1 MLTLAIANQ
10 KGGVAKTTTAI
21 NLAYN
26 LADMGRRVLLADLDP
41 QASLSQ
47 ATGIDTKAGTLA
59 DVLGGAQ
66 PGRLAMTAI
75 IRPLAERVDLA
86 PSGLELAGCELGL
99 VQRLGRESAL
109 KRALANVEGYDLAIL
124 DCGPS
129 LGLLVVN
136 ALVAAHGVLVPTLP
150 SGLDLRGLR
159 MFMNSLTDIHE
170 LNPALTV
177 LGVVVCQYDARLIV
191 HRAALDELQAG
202 GLCVLGII
210 KKSIQ
215 AARTASMGQ
224 PITSGELA
232 EQYRHLAGEVDTWVK
247 SKQG

>member
-1 MLTLAIANQ
+1 MITLAIANQ

-26 LADMGRRVLLADLDP
+26 LAAMGRRVLLVDLDP
-41 QASLSQ
+41 QASLTM
-47 ATGIDTKAGTLA
+47 ATGILQDRGTLA

-66 PGRLAMTAI
+66 PGRTAI
-75 IRPLAERVDLA
+75 SNIIRNLSERVDLA
-86 PSGLELAGCELGL
+86 PAGLELAGCELGL

-150 SGLDLRGLR
+150 TALDLRGLAL
-159 MFMNSLTDIHE
+159 FMQSLTSIRE
-170 LNPALTV
+170 LNPALAV
-177 LGVVVCQYDARLIV
+177 LGVVVCQYDARLIL

-202 GLCVLGII
+202 GLQVLGVI

-215 AARTASMGQ
+215 AARTAGMGQ

-232 EQYRHLAGEVDTWVK
+232 EQYRQLAEEVDTWVK
-247 SKQG
+247 RRQE